1 MTVKTNAIQRNLLGC
16 LEMMLFMPVGKTRF
30 SANKSDAMRSFALY
44 LVSFPLAIA
53 IAFYTPI
60 AGKLGQSLDSVA
72 ILYALN
78 MILSTAGVFGVTYM
92 LAKYAGKQENF
103 FQFVNAFNWL
113 VLPNLL
119 AVVPIIYLVTSGQH
133 SWEETR
139 GLFFIL
145 SLYGSACMGFMITH
159 TLRVPW
165 QLGGAI
171 AIAGMLIGDL
181 SFRTIIQIGQAFG
194 A

>member
-1 MTVKTNAIQRNLLGC
+1 MTLRTNTIQRNLLGC
-16 LEMMLFMPVGKTRF
+16 LEMMLFMPAGKARF
-30 SANKSDAMRSFALY
+30 SADKSDALRSFATY
-44 LVSFPLAIA
+44 LLSFPLAIA

-60 AGKLGQSLDSVA
+60 AGKLGQTLDSVA

-78 MILSTAGVFGVTYM
+78 MILSTAAVFGVTYM
-92 LAKYAGKQENF
+92 LARYAGKQENF

-139 GLFFIL
+139 PLFFIL
-145 SLYGSACMGFMITH
+145 SLYGSACMGFMVTH

-165 QLGGAI
+165 QLGGAV

-181 SFRTIIQIGQAFG
+181 SFQTMTWIGGLVG